1 MKHYPKTITRF
12 SLLLVMHE
20 LFMYSHVQFLYIL
33 FYALYFALFLD
44 FEQNK
49 EIFQRKGIYSGEIL
63 NTTWRNFKIAGIDSS
78 DGGSQKTS
86 PMKSRA
92 SMDSISDIF
101 PRNFR

>member
-1 MKHYPKTITRF
+1 MKHYPKTITPFF
-12 SLLLVMHE
+12 SDLVMHE

-63 NTTWRNFKIAGIDSS
+63 SS
-78 DGGSQKTS
+78 IGKDIRDGLTFLGSLDEEDGS
-86 PMKSRA
+86 SE
-92 SMDSISDIF
+92 DSIS
-101 PRNFR
+101 